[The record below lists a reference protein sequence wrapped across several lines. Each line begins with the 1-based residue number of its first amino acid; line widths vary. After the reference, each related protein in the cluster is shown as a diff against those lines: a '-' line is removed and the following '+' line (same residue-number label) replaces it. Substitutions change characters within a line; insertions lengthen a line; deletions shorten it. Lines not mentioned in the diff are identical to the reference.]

1 MLESTVGKAPSV
13 FGTGMR
19 TRRFDKKLRLNC
31 TRSIRRRA
39 FSLAELVVSIGV
51 LLLMFSLAGTVF
63 NHTIQSTGQARALI
77 DVSQTLRAF
86 EQTLRADLKRVVP
99 GSVMLIQANPVNAY
113 WTRQG
118 READN
123 GNPTDGYPHLS
134 DPAREDAD
142 GHMVK
147 PRADILMFFTSL
159 KGTSYVYPEV
169 TSNLQQVVYG
179 HAELGEYVWNSMSNK
194 YDFQPG
200 PTAFPEEKGYP
211 SSKPVSQVPAEE
223 WHLARRGVFLLPTNP
238 DLEMPPPNLGDL
250 PILRSERDVIPA
262 PEDDV
267 VELGF
272 ELHQHAQTP
281 WSGPP
286 WYLPRIFYHDGGVD
300 PLDDLFSRSQLDPTP
315 PPARAERL
323 GHYFLPDCASFKVEW
338 TLDPHCDFV
347 GGRLE
352 GTREVFWFDPGR
364 FDPQDPK
371 EHPLTELEAARNA
384 ATGQLR
390 LNLESLLD
398 NQTLHR
404 DGGRYSLSDRFL
416 GERLQERRTGDPDRG
431 WPELALSFAPGLG
444 SAVRPNLV
452 VFRPDPAKGGGGG
465 TFDVIEDIY
474 PSALRITIDVLD
486 KERRLER
493 PTRHVIVAPVG
504 G

>member
-1 MLESTVGKAPSV
+1 MS
-13 FGTGMR
+13 
-19 TRRFDKKLRLNC
+19 C
-31 TRSIRRRA
+31 TRSIRRSA
-39 FSLAELVVSIGV
+39 FSLAELVVAIGV

-86 EQTLRADLKRVVP
+86 EQTLRADLERVVP

-123 GNPTDGYPHLS
+123 DGNPDPALGGYPHLS

-142 GHMVK
+142 GNMVK

-159 KGTSYVYPEV
+159 KGTSYVYPDV

-179 HAELGEYVWNSMSNK
+179 HAELGEYVWNSKGGK

-211 SSKPVSQVPAEE
+211 SSTAVSRLPAEE
-223 WHLARRGVFLLPTNP
+223 WHLARRGVLLLPTNP
-238 DLEMPPPNLGDL
+238 DPERPPPNLGD
-250 PILRSERDVIPA
+250 PTILQSERDVIPVSKA
-262 PEDDV
+262 NV
-267 VELGF
+267 VEVGF
-272 ELHQHAQTP
+272 ELHHHAQTP

-286 WYLPRIFYHDGGVD
+286 WYLPRAFYYHDGAD
-300 PLDDLFSRSQLDPTP
+300 PLDDPFSRSLLDATLPPTL
-315 PPARAERL
+315 AERL

-338 TLDPHCDFV
+338 TLNPHSDFV

-364 FDPQDPK
+364 FDPDDLK
-371 EHPLTELEAARNA
+371 KHPLAELEAARDA
-384 ATGQLR
+384 AAGQLR
-390 LNLESLLD
+390 INLENLLD
-398 NQTLHR
+398 DRTLHW

-416 GERLQERRTGDPDRG
+416 GQRLQERRTGDPDRG
-431 WPELALSFAPGLG
+431 WPELALSFAPELG

-465 TFDVIEDIY
+465 AFDVVEDIY
-474 PSALRITIDVLD
+474 PSALRITIDVFD